1 MSMKLYIPMAALAL
15 ALAST
20 AIWAQDRPL
29 TRAEVR
35 AELERA
41 RADGSLQRLNSDYSS
56 GWWEGTNQGATPAGA
71 AGRSFDSGAP
81 AMQGGKT
88 RAEVKEELRRAR
100 DSGEL
105 QNLRESYGG
114 GR

>member
-1 MSMKLYIPMAALAL
+1 MKLYIPMAALAV

-20 AIWAQDRPL
+20 AVWAQDRPL
-29 TRAEVR
+29 TRAEVK

-41 RADGSLQRLNSDYSS
+41 RADGSLQRLNSDYSN
-56 GWWEGTNQGATPAGA
+56 WWEGTSQGATPAGA

-81 AMQGGKT
+81 AMQGAKS
-88 RAEVKEELRRAR
+88 RAEVREELRRAR

-105 QNLRESYGG
+105 ENLRDSYVGG
-114 GR
+114 H

>member
-1 MSMKLYIPMAALAL
+1 MSMKLYVPMAALAV

-20 AIWAQDRPL
+20 AVWAQDLAL
-29 TRAEVR
+29 TRAEVK

-41 RADGSLQRLNSDYSS
+41 RADGSLQKLNSDYYT
-56 GWWEGTNQGATPAGA
+56 GWEGTNQGAAPAGA
-71 AGRSFDSGAP
+71 AGRSFERGAP

-105 QNLRESYGG
+105 QRLQESYGPG
-114 GR
+114 D

>member
-1 MSMKLYIPMAALAL
+1 MNLYVPMVALAV

-20 AIWAQDRPL
+20 AVWAQEQPL
-29 TRAEVR
+29 SRAEVK

-41 RADGSLQRLNSDYSS
+41 RADGSLQRLNSDYS
-56 GWWEGTNQGATPAGA
+56 GWWEDTSAGASPTGA
-71 AGRSFDSGAP
+71 AGRSFEKGAP
-81 AMQGGKT
+81 TMQGGKT
-88 RAEVKEELRRAR
+88 RAEVQEELRRAR

-105 QNLRESYGG
+105 ENLRESYVG

>member
-1 MSMKLYIPMAALAL
+1 MKLYIPMAALAV

-20 AIWAQDRPL
+20 AVWAQDRPL
-29 TRAEVR
+29 TRAEVK

-41 RADGSLQRLNSDYSS
+41 RADGSLQRLNSDYYD
-56 GWWEGTNQGATPAGA
+56 WWDSTNQGTAPAGA
-71 AGRSFDSGAP
+71 AGRSFDRGEA

-105 QNLRESYGG
+105 QRLQESYGPG
-114 GR
+114 GD

>member
-1 MSMKLYIPMAALAL
+1 MKLYVSMAALAV

-20 AIWAQDRPL
+20 AVWAQDRPL
-29 TRAEVR
+29 TRDEVK

-41 RADGSLQRLNSDYSS
+41 RADGSLQRLNSEYSN
-56 GWWEGTNQGATPAGA
+56 WWEDKNQGTAPAGA
-71 AGRSFDSGAP
+71 AGRSFDRGAP

-88 RAEVKEELRRAR
+88 RAEVKDELRRAR

-105 QNLRESYGG
+105 QRLQESYGPG
-114 GR
+114 S

>member
-1 MSMKLYIPMAALAL
+1 MKLYIPMAALAV

-20 AIWAQDRPL
+20 AVWAQDQPL
-29 TRAEVR
+29 TRAEVK
-35 AELERA
+35 AELEQA
-41 RADGSLQRLNSDYSS
+41 RADGSLQRLDSDYYN
-56 GWWEGTNQGATPAGA
+56 WWENTNRGAAPAGA
-71 AGRSFDSGAP
+71 AGRSFERSAP

-105 QNLRESYGG
+105 QNLRESYVG

>member
-1 MSMKLYIPMAALAL
+1 MKTVLRL
-15 ALAST
+15 S
-20 AIWAQDRPL
+20 
-29 TRAEVR
+29 
-35 AELERA
+35 
-41 RADGSLQRLNSDYSS
+41 SLQRRNSDYSN
-56 GWWEGTNQGATPAGA
+56 WWDGTNQGTPPAAAGA

-105 QNLRESYGG
+105 QNLRESYVGG
-114 GR
+114 H

>member
-1 MSMKLYIPMAALAL
+1 MKRYVPMAALAV

-20 AIWAQDRPL
+20 AVWAQDRPL
-29 TRAEVR
+29 TRAEVK

-41 RADGSLQRLNSDYSS
+41 RADGSLQRLHSDDYGS
-56 GWWEGTNQGATPAGA
+56 WWEGTNQGAAPAGA
-71 AGRSFDSGAP
+71 AGRSFERGAP
-81 AMQGGKT
+81 TMQGGKT

>member
-1 MSMKLYIPMAALAL
+1 MKLYIPMAALAV

-20 AIWAQDRPL
+20 AVWAQDRPL
-29 TRAEVR
+29 TRAEVK

-41 RADGSLQRLNSDYSS
+41 RADGSLQRLNSDYYN
-56 GWWEGTNQGATPAGA
+56 WWEGTSQGATPAGA

-81 AMQGGKT
+81 AMQGAKT

-105 QNLRESYGG
+105 QNLRDSYVGG
-114 GR
+114 H

>member
-1 MSMKLYIPMAALAL
+1 MFMNLYVPMAALAV

-20 AIWAQDRPL
+20 AVWAQEQPL
-29 TRAEVR
+29 SRAEVK

-41 RADGSLQRLNSDYSS
+41 RTDGSLQRLNSDYY
-56 GWWEGTNQGATPAGA
+56 GGWEGMQQPAPAAGA
-71 AGRSFDSGAP
+71 AGRSAERGTP

-88 RAEVKEELRRAR
+88 RAEVKEELRQAR

-105 QNLRESYGG
+105 DKLRATYVGG
-114 GR
+114 Q

>member
-1 MSMKLYIPMAALAL
+1 MKLYIPMAALAV

-20 AIWAQDRPL
+20 AVWAQDQPL
-29 TRAEVR
+29 TRAEVK

-41 RADGSLQRLNSDYSS
+41 SADGSLQRLNSDYSN
-56 GWWEGTNQGATPAGA
+56 WWEDTNQGAAPAGA
-71 AGRSFDSGAP
+71 AGRSFDKDAP
-81 AMQGGKT
+81 AMQGSKTKT

-105 QNLRESYGG
+105 QNLRESYVG